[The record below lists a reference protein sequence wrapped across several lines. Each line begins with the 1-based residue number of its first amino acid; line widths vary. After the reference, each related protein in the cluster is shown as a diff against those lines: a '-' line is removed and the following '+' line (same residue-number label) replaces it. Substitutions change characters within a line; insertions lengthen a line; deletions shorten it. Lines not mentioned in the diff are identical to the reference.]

1 MRRTEPVMFDKLLL
15 PIDPSKRLKPA
26 RDYAVA
32 LAKRLDVPL
41 SATYVSNPAK
51 TGTVTA
57 STETSKGFEA
67 LGKRQLDQFVE
78 EISDIKVT
86 PILKIGK
93 RRKVLAEMVNEGV
106 ADTLILGPFRSVVTR
121 FFTGSE
127 VERILDS
134 ESSHA
139 FVVREDHPLPGSGSP
154 ALVVFDG
161 PQLSQ
166 RALKMVEDFARKF
179 GCDIEFLHLGTEIFG
194 GAEAID
200 TAVSELRNRLGGDYH
215 VTSTIIPLS
224 LFKTRKSITNS
235 VVKQEGARVVILP
248 DIEDAVSDTL
258 IHQLV
263 LSAAVP
269 VCVLR

>member
-1 MRRTEPVMFDKLLL
+1 MFDKLLL

-32 LAKRLDVPL
+32 LAKRLDIPL
-41 SATYVSNPAK
+41 TATFVTNPSK

-57 STETSKGFEA
+57 SAETSKGFET
-67 LGKRQLDQFVE
+67 LGKRQLDLFVE
-78 EISDIKVT
+78 QSDIQIIPV
-86 PILKIGK
+86 LKIGK
-93 RRKVLAEMVNEGV
+93 RRKILAEMINEGV
-106 ADTLILGPFRSVVTR
+106 ADTLILGPFRSVITR
-121 FFTGSE
+121 LFTGSE
-127 VERILDS
+127 VERILES

-139 FVVREDHPLPGSGSP
+139 FVIREDYPLPGPGSP

-161 PQLSQ
+161 QVLSK

-194 GAEAID
+194 GAEALD
-200 TAVSELRNRLGGDYH
+200 SAVFELRNLLGGDYH
-215 VTSTIIPLS
+215 VTSTIMPLS
-224 LFKTRKSITNS
+224 FFKTRRLITNS
-235 VVKQEGARVVILP
+235 VVKQEGARMVILP
-248 DIEDAVSDTL
+248 DIEDAVSDIL

-263 LSAAVP
+263 LNAAVP

>member
-1 MRRTEPVMFDKLLL
+1 MFSKLLL
-15 PIDPSKRLKPA
+15 PIDPSKRLKPS
-26 RDYAVA
+26 RDYAIA

-41 SATYVSNPAK
+41 TAIFVSNPSK

-57 STETSKGFEA
+57 SAETSKGFEA

-78 EISDIKVT
+78 NIKDIKII
-86 PILKIGK
+86 PILKAGK
-93 RRKVLAEMVNEGV
+93 RRKVLAKMVNEGI
-106 ADTLILGPFRSVVTR
+106 ADTLILGPFRSVISR
-121 FFTGSE
+121 IFTGSE

-139 FVVREDHPLPGSGSP
+139 FVVREDHPLPGPGSP

-161 PQLSQ
+161 PELPDQ
-166 RALKMVEDFARKF
+166 ALTLVEDFARKF

-200 TAVSELRNRLGGDYH
+200 GAVSELRTRLGGDFH
-215 VTSTIIPLS
+215 ITSTIMPLS
-224 LFKTRKSITNS
+224 FFRTRKTIVNS
-235 VVKQEGARVVILP
+235 VSRQEGARIVILP
-248 DIEDAVSDTL
+248 DVEDAVSDIL
-258 IHQLV
+258 LHQLV
-263 LSAAVP
+263 LSAVVP